1 MAYVNFLKLV
11 SGIITQHDD
20 ALNTTDDIRVRH
32 LDVTGDL
39 TVSGSEII
47 VGSTTF
53 RGTVNIG
60 DSVDDIVTI
69 TSSGTTLTGDGQL
82 TLGSLSADKLVYSSS
97 GLLTNTDLS
106 GWVADFGSGNIS
118 VADDGSGGITLNTA
132 QDIAAADSPTFAGL
146 TVVNAITEFSTDGTL
161 AGDSDSALPTE
172 KAVKLYVDT
181 ELSTLS
187 GSMDHGGL
195 LGLGDDD
202 HTQYILHDGTRA
214 FTGNVQANASGTLDI
229 GSVGTPFANLYADD
243 VYVKGSSLHIGDNV
257 VLSEFGTDDFGI
269 NSDIYLSKSGGPTF
283 YVASGS
289 DPIVFKLSG
298 NDGPGEF
305 QIQKYDG
312 TKVFDV
318 DSDGYVSTTD
328 WVSFAA
334 NFGPRAS
341 NGQNMR
347 FLFGDNAGAT
357 KISFTDIT
365 GGVADSEVA
374 SIDSDGNIAASGTIG
389 WDAVQLSEYNNTDF
403 AVNSDLRFSGAAPNI
418 IYGAAA
424 NNPTVKIMLGEDT
437 KGGSAHFEVRD
448 YANNLIL
455 DINASEVA
463 AGNSTINYR
472 GYLINWDGD
481 TDAHLRQ
488 AYPSKD
494 MVFELVGTTGNT
506 QWSFYNTNYGGDVA
520 TISADGNADFH
531 GNVTTS
537 GSWESSNFNTPGLN
551 VFVGPTA
558 GANTTT
564 NGIRNTAVGNQALA
578 TNTDGDVNVAVGYRT
593 MGFSGGGDFNYNT
606 AVGGYAGFAI
616 TTGGDNVFLG
626 AGSGQSVTTASGNIF
641 LGREA
646 GRFEASSNKLYI
658 ENSASSSPLIYGEF
672 DNDLVRI
679 NGDFDVTGNVTVSGT
694 GDFGGTVTAGGTTP
708 EVQFSATSGT
718 IGVSGNTDLIQLT
731 TSGVVVD
738 GELHVASAA
747 TGWFD
752 DGVNFRATVT
762 DGIITNIGTTVS
774 GGYSM
779 A

>member
-1 MAYVNFLKLV
+1 
-11 SGIITQHDD
+11 
-20 ALNTTDDIRVRH
+20 
-32 LDVTGDL
+32 
-39 TVSGSEII
+39 
-47 VGSTTF
+47 
-53 RGTVNIG
+53 
-60 DSVDDIVTI
+60 
-69 TSSGTTLTGDGQL
+69 
-82 TLGSLSADKLVYSSS
+82 
-97 GLLTNTDLS
+97 
-106 GWVADFGSGNIS
+106 
-118 VADDGSGGITLNTA
+118 
-132 QDIAAADSPTFAGL
+132 
-146 TVVNAITEFSTDGTL
+146 
-161 AGDSDSALPTE
+161 
-172 KAVKLYVDT
+172 
-181 ELSTLS
+181 
-187 GSMDHGGL
+187 
-195 LGLGDDD
+195 
-202 HTQYILHDGTRA
+202 
-214 FTGNVQANASGTLDI
+214 
-229 GSVGTPFANLYADD
+229 
-243 VYVKGSSLHIGDNV
+243 
-257 VLSEFGTDDFGI
+257 
-269 NSDIYLSKSGGPTF
+269 
-283 YVASGS
+283 
-289 DPIVFKLSG
+289 
-298 NDGPGEF
+298 
-305 QIQKYDG
+305 
-312 TKVFDV
+312 
-318 DSDGYVSTTD
+318 
-328 WVSFAA
+328 
-334 NFGPRAS
+334 
-341 NGQNMR
+341 
-347 FLFGDNAGAT
+347 
-357 KISFTDIT
+357 
-365 GGVADSEVA
+365 
-374 SIDSDGNIAASGTIG
+374 
-389 WDAVQLSEYNNTDF
+389 
-403 AVNSDLRFSGAAPNI
+403 
-418 IYGAAA
+418 
-424 NNPTVKIMLGEDT
+424 
-437 KGGSAHFEVRD
+437 
-448 YANNLIL
+448 
-455 DINASEVA
+455 
-463 AGNSTINYR
+463 
-472 GYLINWDGD
+472 
-481 TDAHLRQ
+481 
-488 AYPSKD
+488 